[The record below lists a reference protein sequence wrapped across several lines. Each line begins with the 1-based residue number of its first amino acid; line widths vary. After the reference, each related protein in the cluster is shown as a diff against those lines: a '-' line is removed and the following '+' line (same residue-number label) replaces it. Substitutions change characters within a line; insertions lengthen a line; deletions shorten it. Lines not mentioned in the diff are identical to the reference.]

1 MPNYKARPTSH
12 TYFSHRLKLH
22 YLDWGNSDAEHV
34 LLIHG
39 SQDNCHNWD
48 WTSEIL
54 CQHYHVVV
62 PDLRGHG
69 DSEWNTGSPYNNLD
83 YVYDIAQLIEQEN
96 LENVHIIAHSMGG
109 TIACLYA
116 GIYPEKVKS
125 LTSIEGVGTFWYQR
139 EAEHPQKRIREWIDG
154 TRILAGR
161 MPRKYASQ
169 SDALQRMQKSN
180 PHLSEERARHLT
192 AHGSNRNEDGT
203 YTWKFDNYTH
213 SRTPFGMNKADINQL
228 WQQITCPTLLLN
240 AKQGF
245 EHRTG
250 QDDSMQFFRHGRLK
264 ELDNAG
270 HWLHHD
276 QFEEYIE
283 IVTAFL
289 KESAA

>member
-1 MPNYKARPTSH
+1 M
-12 TYFSHRLKLH
+12 
-22 YLDWGNSDAEHV
+22 
-34 LLIHG
+34 G
-39 SQDNCHNWD
+39 SEMC
-48 WTSEIL
+48 I
-54 CQHYHVVV
+54 
-62 PDLRGHG
+62 R
-69 DSEWNTGSPYNNLD
+69 DS
-83 YVYDIAQLIEQEN
+83 
-96 LENVHIIAHSMGG
+96 
-109 TIACLYA
+109 
-116 GIYPEKVKS
+116 
-125 LTSIEGVGTFWYQR
+125 
-139 EAEHPQKRIREWIDG
+139 
-154 TRILAGR
+154 AGR
-161 MPRKYASQ
+161 VPRKYASQ

>member
-1 MPNYKARPTSH
+1 M
-12 TYFSHRLKLH
+12 
-22 YLDWGNSDAEHV
+22 

-161 MPRKYASQ
+161 VPRKYASQ
-169 SDALQRMQKSN
+169 SDAFQRMQKSN

-250 QDDSMQFFRHGRLK
+250 QDDSMQFFHHGRLK

-276 QFEEYIE
+276 QFDEYIE